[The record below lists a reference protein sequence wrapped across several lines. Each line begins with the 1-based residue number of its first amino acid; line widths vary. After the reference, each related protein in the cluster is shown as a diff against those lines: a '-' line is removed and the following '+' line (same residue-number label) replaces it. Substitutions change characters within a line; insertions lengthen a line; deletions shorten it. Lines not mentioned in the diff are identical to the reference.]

1 MSKFKMFGVLSW
13 VTSFILLLFQGI
25 SLVTKTNTEWENLAL
40 VDILEEN
47 AFTWIDGI
55 SWTMLQNG
63 LNYLVTMPLFMLLIC
78 IGLICF
84 IISAFFEG

>member
-1 MSKFKMFGVLSW
+1 MSKFEMFGVLSW

-25 SLVTKTNTEWENLAL
+25 SSVTKTNTEWKNLAL

-47 AFTWIDGI
+47 SFTWIDGI
-55 SWTMLQNG
+55 SWTMLQDG

-78 IGLICF
+78 IGVICF
-84 IISAFFEG
+84 IINAF